1 MAPQPTRLRKVQDDI
16 EYAIVAL
23 QLSAPEIAAIVKAAT
38 GVNADPRESK
48 FLQSLDGP
56 QLEATWEC
64 LSENPGWQRAK
75 SHFSGAGS

>member
-1 MAPQPTRLRKVQDDI
+1 VQDDI

-23 QLSAPEIAAIVKAAT
+23 QLSGTEIAAIIKAAT
-38 GVNADPRESK
+38 GVNTDPTESK

-56 QLEATWEC
+56 QLEATWEH

-75 SHFSGAGS
+75 SHFAPPR